1 MSVPDES
8 LSIESVRALVA
19 ERSRFD
25 EWLSALESR
34 RESTPTHV
42 FERVHG
48 DYTARRATVIH
59 QLSAHVPAL
68 TTLLQSLDARAESL
82 GATMASHEDERAEA
96 MLRHTVGEFD
106 DATWEEVRSR
116 VESTLETLFG
126 EQVALEEQRDDV
138 RRLLTESTPPEGWT
152 SAPATTTEAEADSSA
167 ADAPSAEALV
177 EEASVAD
184 APSAA
189 VPAAD
194 AWSSTEEPAVLSA
207 DGVGDAPAADGQE
220 GTDAS
225 PWTDAVDEAVV
236 SASTS
241 TPEADA
247 SEEGGP
253 ADAVRVSSVTETL
266 ASIEADV
273 VDEVPTEPSPAESR
287 AYDRPSIWGGGA
299 PSSEAPVP
307 SSQAP
312 AAPADAFDELA
323 FLRSVIDPKAS
334 TGGAASGGSTT
345 GVGAPQKTLRCTE
358 CSTMNLPTE
367 WYCERCGSE
376 LASF

>member
-1 MSVPDES
+1 
-8 LSIESVRALVA
+8 
-19 ERSRFD
+19 
-25 EWLSALESR
+25 
-34 RESTPTHV
+34 
-42 FERVHG
+42 
-48 DYTARRATVIH
+48 
-59 QLSAHVPAL
+59 
-68 TTLLQSLDARAESL
+68 
-82 GATMASHEDERAEA
+82 
-96 MLRHTVGEFD
+96 
-106 DATWEEVRSR
+106 
-116 VESTLETLFG
+116 
-126 EQVALEEQRDDV
+126 
-138 RRLLTESTPPEGWT
+138 
-152 SAPATTTEAEADSSA
+152 
-167 ADAPSAEALV
+167 
-177 EEASVAD
+177 
-184 APSAA
+184 
-189 VPAAD
+189 
-194 AWSSTEEPAVLSA
+194 
-207 DGVGDAPAADGQE
+207 
-220 GTDAS
+220 
-225 PWTDAVDEAVV
+225 
-236 SASTS
+236 
-241 TPEADA
+241 
-247 SEEGGP
+247 GGP